1 MIRGV
6 ETLGM
11 CGEVGIAVRDADLRE
26 IDGQRQRGHNQ
37 QKIRSIRTALCKAP
51 HNNRLAT
58 RRSIT
63 WRLGADNDRPV
74 VLFAFDDE

>member
-37 QKIRSIRTALCKAP
+37 QKIRSDS
-51 HNNRLAT
+51 NRFMQG
-58 RRSIT
+58 SSQ
-63 WRLGADNDRPV
+63 
-74 VLFAFDDE
+74 